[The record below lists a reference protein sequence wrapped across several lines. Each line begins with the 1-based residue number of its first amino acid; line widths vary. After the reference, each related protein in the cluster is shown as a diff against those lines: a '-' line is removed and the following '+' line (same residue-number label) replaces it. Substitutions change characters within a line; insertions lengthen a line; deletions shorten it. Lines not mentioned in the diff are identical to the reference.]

1 MPIPDYDES
10 DEPVGFE
17 QDPDS
22 EDIGDGYFVYQD
34 GRREYGSDP
43 ETAQK
48 LDAAGK
54 ANLTPSAQQSD
65 DSYTESMSETPAP
78 EAPAPKPAPQ
88 PEVSSGM
95 TEAPAAPAPAPPAP
109 TAPVNTEESASQGGI
124 QIPASSRIAASHN
137 NPGNL
142 KYAGQA
148 GAERGEPAG
157 DGGYFARFSSPQAGY
172 DAIGKQV
179 ELDKKRGGT
188 LADFITKYAPPGSND
203 TGQYIEQASK
213 ALGAKPDAKLADLD
227 TGKLQAFIAKKESST
242 NTGYQNWED
251 KRIRQER
258 QQLQRDQMLP
268 AEEQASNQQSQQN
281 QQSQAAQT
289 SESVQRTGSAQ
300 PLEEFQAGQEQLGD
314 VYQQAINQAREGSQQ
329 QGLHQAMRASVM
341 MDEARAREAAATA
354 AIAQRDQRANFVKQ
368 KISDVSSRPTDNN
381 KIWKDKGTFGTLM
394 GFLGVAMGSAYAT
407 KHGGPNTA
415 LQTIAEQRQQAIK
428 SQLDD
433 RDSELR
439 GLERELGSLDAA
451 VPMLEARMNKSLE
464 DKIQAQL
471 QDEKSQDTLK
481 NGKDLIAK
489 LQIERA
495 SKLQEAAKAYHGT
508 IAQSQATNLNQ
519 STSVGTTNT
528 QGLTEQR
535 VNPAAQGKQGDPLDH
550 ALKLRKDLVDQGYS
564 EDQADAV
571 LKAKGLPVLPQRQG
585 QTDDERKAATDA
597 QKRDADQGKTQAAL
611 DSMQQLAT
619 ARGLVKGQDGKWHKG
634 GKRGSDEE
642 VKAAQEQGQAA
653 LESLGGGFEDNAKST
668 VGGGMHIG
676 HELARTF
683 IPFWGDFNPD
693 AVGDEELA
701 AKLNAA
707 ETAIRPRATPT
718 DRTVSAKAGEIR
730 GKKIGNMREQGA
742 R

>member
-22 EDIGDGYFVYQD
+22 NDIGDGYFTYKD

-43 ETAQK
+43 EKAQQ

-54 ANLTPSAQQSD
+54 ANLTPSAEQSD
-65 DSYTESMSETPAP
+65 DSYAASMSETP
-78 EAPAPKPAPQ
+78 APAPKPAPQ
-88 PEVSSGM
+88 PEVSSEMQG
-95 TEAPAAPAPAPPAP
+95 APAAPAPAP
-109 TAPVNTEESASQGGI
+109 TAPETSQESAPSGI

-227 TGKLQAFIAKKESST
+227 TGKLQAFIARKESST

-251 KRIRQER
+251 RRVKQER

-281 QQSQAAQT
+281 QQSQAAQS

-300 PLEEFQAGQEQLGD
+300 PLEEFQAGQEQLGS
-314 VYQQAINQAREGSQQ
+314 VYQQAIDQAREGSQQ

-354 AIAQRDQRANFVKQ
+354 AIAQRDNRANFVKQ
-368 KISDVSSRPTDNN
+368 KINDVASRPTDNN
-381 KIWKDKGTFGTLM
+381 KIWKDKGTLGTLA

-428 SQLDD
+428 SQMED

-471 QDEKSQDTLK
+471 QDEKSQDTLR

-519 STSVGTTNT
+519 STSVGATNT
-528 QGLTEQR
+528 QGMTEQR
-535 VNPAAQGKQGDPLDH
+535 VNPAAAQGKQGDPLDH

-571 LKAKGLPVLPQRQG
+571 LKAKGLPVLPSRQG
-585 QTDDERKAATDA
+585 QTDDERKAATDSA
-597 QKRDADQGKTQAAL
+597 KRDTDQGKAQAAL
-611 DSMQQLAT
+611 DSMQNLAT
-619 ARGLVKGQDGKWHKG
+619 ARGLVKGQDGKWRKG

-642 VKAAQEQGQAA
+642 IKAAQEQGQAA
-653 LESLGGGFEDNAKST
+653 LEAMGQDDGAAKSA

-676 HELARTF
+676 HELAATF
-683 IPFWGDFNPD
+683 VPLWRRFNPD
-693 AVGDEELA
+693 AVDDDELA
-701 AKLNAA
+701 AKLNAT
-707 ETAIRPRATPT
+707 ETAIRPRATAT
-718 DRTVSAKAGEIR
+718 DRVAASKAGEIR
-730 GKKIGNMREQGA
+730 GKKVGNMREQGA